1 MRKSLSCLLV
11 SAMMVAVLAGCST
24 ASENS
29 STTSSTPSAPSA
41 ATAPVSLSMTDD
53 APAGVSV
60 LFFQVS
66 LTGATLTPSS
76 GSAVSLLS
84 NNTPIQ
90 IDVTQLQALSAFLN
104 TADLTAGTYNS
115 LSLTFASPQIVIFNG
130 SDTALGSTCAVGSV
144 CQIAPTIDNSAT
156 VGFSSAPFPLT
167 VAANAPL
174 GLLID
179 FHLNTVVQSDLSV
192 NLGVSNGVTISEL
205 PATLP
210 SHPQFGF
217 LTGAVQSVN
226 AGKNQFTLQTRWG
239 RTFTID
245 SGNNTAYDD
254 FPSSACKT
262 AGIACL
268 ADGQIVQVQISNVAS
283 GGVLQA
289 AQVTYVQTSSQQ
301 TAQGTIIGLENSNSG
316 TIMKLILHNNP
327 SNNSGLALGGV
338 AAVSI
343 AGNASFSVDANGFT
357 LPSGLSFTGA
367 SGLFKGQQVQ
377 VDVVKGSMSTSSGP
391 GNGGGWGPPRSVSFT
406 TDSVELEPSQV
417 TGTISA
423 LDSGADSFTLGS
435 NGGRFFVPWP
445 MAAAANN
452 TLSFNVLTTT
462 QTSYQGF
469 SPESFDG
476 LAANNLVSVSGWLF
490 PPASSTGP
498 PTLAAQAVV
507 MRQKGMF

>member
-1 MRKSLSCLLV
+1 
-11 SAMMVAVLAGCST
+11 
-24 ASENS
+24 
-29 STTSSTPSAPSA
+29 
-41 ATAPVSLSMTDD
+41 MTDD

-66 LTGATLTPSS
+66 LTNATLTPAS
-76 GSAVSLLS
+76 GAAVSLLN

-104 TADLTAGTYNS
+104 TADVTSGTYNS
-115 LSLTFASPQIVIFNG
+115 LSLTFASPQIVIFNA

-167 VAANAPL
+167 VAANSPH
-174 GLLID
+174 GLLVD
-179 FHLNTVVQSDLSV
+179 FHLNTVVQPDLSV

-205 PATLP
+205 PATQP
-210 SHPQFGF
+210 THPQFGF
-217 LTGAVQSVN
+217 LTGTVQSVN
-226 AGKNQFTLQTRWG
+226 AGQNQFTLQTHWG

-268 ADGQIVQVQISNVAS
+268 ADGQIVQVQIANVAS

-301 TAQGTIIGLENSNSG
+301 TAQGTIIGLQNSSSG
-316 TIMKLILHNNP
+316 TIMKLILHNDP
-327 SNNSGLALGGV
+327 SNNSGLALGGE

-343 AGNASFSVDANGFT
+343 ANNAGFSVDANGFT
-357 LPSGLSFTGA
+357 LPAGLSFTGA
-367 SGLFKGQQVQ
+367 SDLLKGQQVQ

-417 TGTISA
+417 TGMIGT
-423 LDSGADSFTLGS
+423 LDPGAGTFTLGS
-435 NGGRFFVPWP
+435 NGGHFFVPWP
-445 MAAAANN
+445 MAAAAANAM
-452 TLSFNVLTTT
+452 SFNVLTTA

-469 SPESFDG
+469 TPESFDG
-476 LAANNLVSVSGWLF
+476 LAANNFVSVRGWLF

-498 PTLAAQAVV
+498 PALAAETVV